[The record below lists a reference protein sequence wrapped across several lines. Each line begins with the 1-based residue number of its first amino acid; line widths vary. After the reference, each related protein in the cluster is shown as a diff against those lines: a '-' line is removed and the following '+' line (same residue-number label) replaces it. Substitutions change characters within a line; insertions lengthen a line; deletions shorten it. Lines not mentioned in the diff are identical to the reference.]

1 MAWLEM
7 SRNPEKRPIG
17 WRIGECLWSPRLKEG
32 GAKWG
37 FWETMREVQPGDA
50 VFHLCGH
57 SGKAAF
63 TGFSTAASSC
73 VSVDEGP
80 NGREKLYRIDLVNHK
95 TFENQIGLAEVLEKH
110 DAFFRSYFS
119 KNAEQKEA
127 KERLF
132 YVVQSNRLQCLNGA
146 YFSQLSSSLL
156 EHIFGIYTQGDDKKS
171 SAVAQKTTT
180 GTALKEAAVRVG
192 QQGFARNV
200 KSNYQQRCAFPGCA
214 VDDPRFLIG
223 SHIARWADAENLRG
237 ETSNGLCLCVLHDK
251 AFELGA
257 FTISPD
263 HKIEINPKVISKS
276 WLSQLLSPR
285 IGYPILTAAIPP
297 SLVALS
303 HHWIAHGYTFKTEI

>member
-7 SRNPEKRPIG
+7 SRNPDKRPAG
-17 WRIGECLWSPRLKEG
+17 WRVGECLWSPRLKEG

-63 TGFSTAASSC
+63 TGFSTAASPC
-73 VSVDEGP
+73 VAVDEGP
-80 NGREKLYRIDLVNHK
+80 NGREELYRIDLANHK
-95 TFENQIGLAEVLEKH
+95 TFEIPIRLADVFKDH

-119 KNAEQKEA
+119 KNAERKQA

-132 YVVQSNRLQCLNGA
+132 YVVQSKRLQCLNGA
-146 YFSQLSSSLL
+146 YLSQLSPSLL
-156 EHIFGIYTQGDDKKS
+156 EHLFGIHAQSDDRTS
-171 SAVAQKTTT
+171 LAVASNTST

-200 KSNYQQRCAFPGCA
+200 KSNYQQRCAFPGCT

-223 SHIARWADAENLRG
+223 SHIARWADAEHLRG

-257 FTISPD
+257 FTIAPD
-263 HKIEINPKVISKS
+263 YMIALNPKVAPNS
-276 WLSQLLSPR
+276 WLSQLLSPCN
-285 IGYPILTAAIPP
+285 GHPLLKADIPP
-297 SLVALS
+297 SAEALG
-303 HHWIAHGYTFKTEI
+303 HHWIAHGYTFKT

>member
-7 SRNPEKRPIG
+7 SRYPDKRPAG
-17 WRIGECLWSPRLKEG
+17 WRVGECLWSPRLKEG

-37 FWETMREVQPGDA
+37 FWETMRELQPGDA

-63 TGFSTAASSC
+63 TGFSTAASPC

-80 NGREKLYRIDLVNHK
+80 YGREELYRVDLENHK
-95 TFENQIGLAEVLEKH
+95 TFESPIRLADVFKNH
-110 DAFFRSYFS
+110 DAFFRSYFF
-119 KNAEQKEA
+119 KNFEQKKA

-132 YVVQSNRLQCLNGA
+132 YVVQRNQLQCLNGA
-146 YFSQLSSSLL
+146 YLSQLSPSLL
-156 EHIFGIYTQGDDKKS
+156 EHLFGIHAQSDDRTS
-171 SAVAQKTTT
+171 SAVASNTST

-200 KSNYQQRCAFPGCA
+200 KSNYQQRCAFPFCT

-223 SHIARWADAENLRG
+223 AHIARWADAEHLRG
-237 ETSNGLCLCVLHDK
+237 ETSNGICLCVLHDK

-257 FTISPD
+257 FTIAPD
-263 HKIEINPKVISKS
+263 NTIALNPKVTPES
-276 WLSQLLSPR
+276 WLFQFLSPCSGHPLLR
-285 IGYPILTAAIPP
+285 AAIPP
-297 SLVALS
+297 STKALR
-303 HHWIAHGYTFKTEI
+303 HHWVAHGYTFKV